1 MPASSSPPSSP
12 TRPARASP
20 PSSPPPP
27 PRPARF
33 WKRAVPVPEGSG
45 SLAEIRERLFRVAQT
60 HGIDATRVAVAHAAA
75 LLAAAVP
82 SSPGGPRESGTN
94 DSRSSQ
100 QKIALEAARDATRD
114 LERRFAA
121 DPEGARAGL
130 VREAW
135 PVLSGRAFKPN
146 DTSSDGSNTT
156 QSAPCAS
163 GDAFAAY
170 FAWIRACRLSSSASC
185 FREARDFAAR
195 GDAEAEARE
204 EAEAK
209 LHARRADAAD
219 AAATTAK
226 ALAAM
231 VRRAAGSYRL
241 GAVRVE
247 AFLGAE
253 AHDAPPG
260 GARGF
265 VAALAEALA
274 PAAAAAPAS
283 SAAAAAAVAAAGA
296 LARAVSTAPA
306 LPAPLAELPAPASAA
321 AVAAATATLRPDRGP
336 GSKKIRAAHERWAA
350 AAAHLR
356 GMLPADVFA
365 FARHAAFETAPH
377 PFERLFSSPLSS
389 PFKGEENET
398 RPKRFGASFASEA
411 ALSARLA
418 ALADAEKRLAALAA
432 EVSSSKRENV
442 SALLESTRASLARLS
457 LVAAA
462 RGRAACARRRRAGG
476 ARSRRR
482 FLGNRDGQPRVVRR
496 LLLLRDERRR
506 ASIRGARRVRACHV
520 RLRGEHTRRARA
532 ARVVFRRRPRARHR
546 RARRDGGARR
556 RRRRR
561 NARAVDAGAFSDA
574 ARRVRLAARGVS
586 ASARGDGELSTLSTL
601 SSDAADAARAAVFE
615 AIRAFATSSRTP
627 PSARATALEILSENC
642 SAHTQRRGDSNGGEN
657 ARENTRGVERRAR
670 PSDAADADA
679 DDGQDRE
686 TQIINGSSGL
696 SEPEPES
703 QSSFDAGFVADD
715 VVALLAARTSAAAA
729 AVVPDPATSEA
740 DAASV
745 ASPENARAWFERLLS
760 NVFAPPLSR
769 TFGDKE
775 DGTQT
780 TTQTL
785 AALVAV
791 PALWDR
797 AAPWRAT
804 PEGRDAVSRCRV
816 ELMVA
821 AFARGAKTFEARE
834 DALATLASFLG
845 DDAFFFTPTRTC
857 LVADGWDEAD
867 GWDDADGWGDDAS
880 ASHPSR
886 DAEETLFPK
895 RFSEEKQKR
904 VPEVTSSAGKETS
917 FPFRPEDAARVV
929 AAAFAGGTDDDDE
942 AAYEQT
948 VFAAKVA
955 LLFPFPDL
963 HEETLARLAA
973 IRETERATERSAFS
987 HKKRNLLSLR
997 DPDPAFAALAAARL
1011 PSLLSSDSRAG
1022 PSTPRA
1028 KSARD
1033 LAVET
1038 VLARRMAQRR
1048 RARDEGVRVSRDDDA
1063 LAAFAASAF
1072 AAARR

>member
-1 MPASSSPPSSP
+1 M
-12 TRPARASP
+12 
-20 PSSPPPP
+20 
-27 PRPARF
+27 
-33 WKRAVPVPEGSG
+33 
-45 SLAEIRERLFRVAQT
+45 
-60 HGIDATRVAVAHAAA
+60 
-75 LLAAAVP
+75 
-82 SSPGGPRESGTN
+82 
-94 DSRSSQ
+94 
-100 QKIALEAARDATRD
+100 
-114 LERRFAA
+114 
-121 DPEGARAGL
+121 
-130 VREAW
+130 
-135 PVLSGRAFKPN
+135 
-146 DTSSDGSNTT
+146 
-156 QSAPCAS
+156 
-163 GDAFAAY
+163 
-170 FAWIRACRLSSSASC
+170 
-185 FREARDFAAR
+185 
-195 GDAEAEARE
+195 
-204 EAEAK
+204 
-209 LHARRADAAD
+209 
-219 AAATTAK
+219 
-226 ALAAM
+226 
-231 VRRAAGSYRL
+231 
-241 GAVRVE
+241 
-247 AFLGAE
+247 
-253 AHDAPPG
+253 
-260 GARGF
+260 
-265 VAALAEALA
+265 
-274 PAAAAAPAS
+274 
-283 SAAAAAAVAAAGA
+283 
-296 LARAVSTAPA
+296 
-306 LPAPLAELPAPASAA
+306 
-321 AVAAATATLRPDRGP
+321 
-336 GSKKIRAAHERWAA
+336 
-350 AAAHLR
+350 
-356 GMLPADVFA
+356 
-365 FARHAAFETAPH
+365 
-377 PFERLFSSPLSS
+377 SS

-432 EVSSSKRENV
+432 EVSSSKRENA

-462 RGRAACARRRRAGG
+462 RDARPALGDDALAALEAAAVSSETETDSPASFDAFFSSATNGAARRFAALG
-476 ARSRRR
+476 ASAHAM
-482 FLGNRDGQPRVVRR
+482 FGFEESTRDAREPRGWFFDVVPA
-496 LLLLRDERRR
+496 L
-506 ASIRGARRVRACHV
+506 V
-520 RLRGEHTRRARA
+520 TA
-532 ARVVFRRRPRARHR
+532 ARDATE
-546 RARRDGGARR
+546 ALAAAAGDGT
-556 RRRRR
+556 
-561 NARAVDAGAFSDA
+561 RAVDAGAFSDA

-642 SAHTQRRGDSNGGEN
+642 SANTQRRGDSNGGEN
-657 ARENTRGVERRAR
+657 ARENTRGFERRAR

-867 GWDDADGWGDDAS
+867 GWDDADGWGDDA
-880 ASHPSR
+880 R
-886 DAEETLFPK
+886 AEETLFPK
-895 RFSEEKQKR
+895 RFSEKQKR

-1038 VLARRMAQRR
+1038 VLARFAFAFRR
-1048 RARDEGVRVSRDDDA
+1048 RARDEGDVSRDDDA
-1063 LAAFAASAF
+1063 LAAFAASA
-1072 AAARR
+1072 AARRYDDAARVLAVRSRTHASLATGGGCRAGARARGSSPRNEIFGRSFRTRGSRTGPRRRWVAARRCRRLRRRCRRASFGGRARRGRSSARRGPAVRRVRFGVGFYGYLHTTRARRRFV

>member
-1 MPASSSPPSSP
+1 M
-12 TRPARASP
+12 
-20 PSSPPPP
+20 
-27 PRPARF
+27 
-33 WKRAVPVPEGSG
+33 
-45 SLAEIRERLFRVAQT
+45 
-60 HGIDATRVAVAHAAA
+60 
-75 LLAAAVP
+75 
-82 SSPGGPRESGTN
+82 
-94 DSRSSQ
+94 
-100 QKIALEAARDATRD
+100 
-114 LERRFAA
+114 
-121 DPEGARAGL
+121 
-130 VREAW
+130 
-135 PVLSGRAFKPN
+135 
-146 DTSSDGSNTT
+146 
-156 QSAPCAS
+156 
-163 GDAFAAY
+163 
-170 FAWIRACRLSSSASC
+170 
-185 FREARDFAAR
+185 
-195 GDAEAEARE
+195 
-204 EAEAK
+204 
-209 LHARRADAAD
+209 
-219 AAATTAK
+219 
-226 ALAAM
+226 
-231 VRRAAGSYRL
+231 
-241 GAVRVE
+241 
-247 AFLGAE
+247 
-253 AHDAPPG
+253 
-260 GARGF
+260 
-265 VAALAEALA
+265 
-274 PAAAAAPAS
+274 
-283 SAAAAAAVAAAGA
+283 
-296 LARAVSTAPA
+296 
-306 LPAPLAELPAPASAA
+306 
-321 AVAAATATLRPDRGP
+321 
-336 GSKKIRAAHERWAA
+336 
-350 AAAHLR
+350 
-356 GMLPADVFA
+356 
-365 FARHAAFETAPH
+365 
-377 PFERLFSSPLSS
+377 
-389 PFKGEENET
+389 
-398 RPKRFGASFASEA
+398 
-411 ALSARLA
+411 
-418 ALADAEKRLAALAA
+418 
-432 EVSSSKRENV
+432 
-442 SALLESTRASLARLS
+442 
-457 LVAAA
+457 
-462 RGRAACARRRRAGG
+462 
-476 ARSRRR
+476 
-482 FLGNRDGQPRVVRR
+482 
-496 LLLLRDERRR
+496 
-506 ASIRGARRVRACHV
+506 
-520 RLRGEHTRRARA
+520 
-532 ARVVFRRRPRARHR
+532 
-546 RARRDGGARR
+546 
-556 RRRRR
+556 
-561 NARAVDAGAFSDA
+561 
-574 ARRVRLAARGVS
+574 RLAARGVS

-601 SSDAADAARAAVFE
+601 SSESDAADAARAAVFE

-642 SAHTQRRGDSNGGEN
+642 SANTQRRGDSNGGEN
-657 ARENTRGVERRAR
+657 ARENTRGFERRAR

-703 QSSFDAGFVADD
+703 QSSFDAGFVAED

-1038 VLARRMAQRR
+1038 VRRAPPFRR
-1048 RARDEGVRVSRDDDA
+1048 RARDEGDFVSRDDDA

-1072 AAARR
+1072 AAARRHDDAARVLAVRSRTHASLATAADAAPALAQRFLASKRNLFDDLFVRARFANRATAAMGRGPEVSPPSPPLPPRVFGGRARSSARRGPAVRRVRFGVGFYGYLHTTS